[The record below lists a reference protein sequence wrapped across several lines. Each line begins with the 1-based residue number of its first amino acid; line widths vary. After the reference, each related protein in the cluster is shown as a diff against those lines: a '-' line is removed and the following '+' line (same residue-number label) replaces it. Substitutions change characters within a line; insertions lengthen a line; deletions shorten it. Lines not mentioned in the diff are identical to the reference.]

1 MVSNNWVDSTVIT
14 AEGTNVE
21 VVEDFCYL
29 GSYLSRIGNCDK
41 ECMIRIGKA
50 ASVFGRLV
58 NIWKSKN
65 ISLAVKIRL
74 YESLVIS
81 TLLYGAESW
90 PLSVTQ
96 MKKFEAAHHKFQRR
110 LLGITWRDK
119 VRNEEIRK
127 KTGSRK
133 LEDIIK
139 ERRLRSHRWLGHVL
153 RMDNSRTARQATHLE
168 LRGYKRKPG
177 RPRKNWADVIK
188 RDLRHMDLTWEE
200 AEELANDKAE
210 WHRRVA
216 QCSHLDAG

>member
-1 MVSNNWVDSTVIT
+1 MNAGKCKIMVSNNWEDSTVIT

-21 VVEDFCYL
+21 VVEDFCCL
-29 GSYLSRIGNCDK
+29 GSHLSRTGNCDK
-41 ECMIRIGKA
+41 ECMIRIRKA

-65 ISLAVKIRL
+65 ISLAVKTRL

-96 MKKFEAAHHKFQRR
+96 MKKLEASHHKFQRR
-110 LLGITWRDK
+110 LLGSHGGTRSEMK
-119 VRNEEIRK
+119 TSE

-139 ERRLRSHRWLGHVL
+139 ERRLGWLGHVL
-153 RMDNSRTARQATHLE
+153 RMDNSRTARQATH
-168 LRGYKRKPG
+168 
-177 RPRKNWADVIK
+177 W
-188 RDLRHMDLTWEE
+188 
-200 AEELANDKAE
+200 
-210 WHRRVA
+210 
-216 QCSHLDAG
+216 

>member
-1 MVSNNWVDSTVIT
+1 MMSNNWKDSTVIT

-29 GSYLSRIGNCDK
+29 GSYLSRTGNCDK

-50 ASVFGRLV
+50 ASVFGILV

-74 YESLVIS
+74 HESLVIS

-96 MKKFEAAHHKFQRR
+96 MKKLEAAYHKFQRR

-119 VRNEEIRK
+119 VRNRHQKENWFKE
-127 KTGSRK
+127 TGRY
-133 LEDIIK
+133 
-139 ERRLRSHRWLGHVL
+139 
-153 RMDNSRTARQATHLE
+153 N
-168 LRGYKRKPG
+168 
-177 RPRKNWADVIK
+177 
-188 RDLRHMDLTWEE
+188 
-200 AEELANDKAE
+200 
-210 WHRRVA
+210 
-216 QCSHLDAG
+216 

>member
-1 MVSNNWVDSTVIT
+1 MNAGKCKIMVSNNWEDSTVRT

-29 GSYLSRIGNCDK
+29 GSYLSRTGNCDK

-96 MKKFEAAHHKFQRR
+96 MKKLEAAHHKFQRR
-110 LLGITWRDK
+110 LLGITYRDK
-119 VRNEEIRK
+119 VRNEHIRK
-127 KTGSRK
+127 KTGRY
-133 LEDIIK
+133 
-139 ERRLRSHRWLGHVL
+139 
-153 RMDNSRTARQATHLE
+153 N
-168 LRGYKRKPG
+168 
-177 RPRKNWADVIK
+177 
-188 RDLRHMDLTWEE
+188 
-200 AEELANDKAE
+200 
-210 WHRRVA
+210 
-216 QCSHLDAG
+216 